1 MNWERI
7 SPLRLIASQILS
19 KNLVKNLAENDIN
32 YLSQEFDSKVLYLVK
47 HKEFYPDE
55 YMSDFEKV

>member
-1 MNWERI
+1 M
-7 SPLRLIASQILS
+7 
-19 KNLVKNLAENDIN
+19 KNLAENDIN